1 MKLSKVA
8 ALLLTVIASG
18 FISQNLAADDT
29 VQHWTFGPWKSESM
43 ISWGSN
49 SLVIDYGINGL
60 WKYDKDG
67 SWIRLSH
74 LNPIDMVALGETDLV
89 VNFGTQGLWKFDRA
103 AWEKIAL

>member
-1 MKLSKVA
+1 MKVSKGA
-8 ALLLTVIASG
+8 ILLLTVIGSC
-18 FISQNLAADDT
+18 FISQNLAADET
-29 VQHWTFGPWKSESM
+29 IQHWTFGPWKSESM

-74 LNPIDMVALGETDLV
+74 LDPIDMVALGESNLV
-89 VNFGTQGLWKFDRA
+89 VNFGKHGLWKFDRSV
-103 AWEKIAL
+103 WVKIAL